1 LAAATKPAAT
11 AQCDDQAADDVESS
25 VEDEREPAP
34 KRWKSSSAKSSAF
47 VGLSWNKRN
56 RNANGRLESNT
67 TARCS
72 RAWATL
78 TTSKRRREPFDTAAR
93 RLRGDEAHGGRAGGK
108 NWYRLNFPT
117 EREVKRADARGL
129 LTEEDKAAAAA
140 ATSARQGPSAF
151 VGVSWKKDRRKW
163 RAQIKHEGAV
173 QYLGSF
179 NDEREAALA
188 VDTAA
193 RRLHGDDAHGGRALR
208 VLGGA
213 GDN

>member
-1 LAAATKPAAT
+1 MQPRLGYFDDEQEAA
-11 AQCDDQAADDVESS
+11 
-25 VEDEREPAP
+25 
-34 KRWKSSSAKSSAF
+34 
-47 VGLSWNKRN
+47 
-56 RNANGRLESNT
+56 
-67 TARCS
+67 
-72 RAWATL
+72 RA
-78 TTSKRRREPFDTAAR
+78 FDTAAR

-140 ATSARQGPSAF
+140 ATSAWQGPSAF

-193 RRLHGDDAHGGRALR
+193 RRLRLRTSVSIRGHAAGVTDRGEDVRAPFGYR
-208 VLGGA
+208 SEGER
-213 GDN
+213 

>member
-56 RNANGRLESNT
+56 RKWEARIQHDGKMQPRLGYFDDEQEA
-67 TARCS
+67 AR
-72 RAWATL
+72 A
-78 TTSKRRREPFDTAAR
+78 FDTAAR

>member
-1 LAAATKPAAT
+1 MQPRLGYFDDEQEAA
-11 AQCDDQAADDVESS
+11 
-25 VEDEREPAP
+25 
-34 KRWKSSSAKSSAF
+34 
-47 VGLSWNKRN
+47 
-56 RNANGRLESNT
+56 
-67 TARCS
+67 
-72 RAWATL
+72 RA
-78 TTSKRRREPFDTAAR
+78 FDTAAR

-193 RRLHGDDAHGGRALR
+193 RRLHGDDAHGGRSLR